1 MTVTPVLRPMRVL
14 LGVAAVL
21 VLLAGTQ
28 LFVFTLRTEEYF
40 AWTVANPLTAA
51 FLGAAYW
58 GSFVIEALAAR
69 ERVWANAR
77 IAVPSVLVFTVLT
90 MVVTLIHL
98 DQFHLGDRF
107 AWNTRAV
114 TYGWIAIYALVPVL
128 LLVVLVAQLRTP
140 GVDPPRTRPPPG
152 WLTALMGGHAAL
164 MLGLGVVLL
173 IAPGVGARVWPW
185 PLTPLTG
192 RAIGAWLVGLGVAAA
207 HALVERDLRRV
218 RAAAWGYLTIA
229 GLQAVA
235 LARFPDR
242 MQWSTPSGVVYIAV
256 LASMAVAGLVA
267 VRRA

>member
-1 MTVTPVLRPMRVL
+1 MTATPVLRPMRVL
-14 LGVAAVL
+14 LAVAAVL

-69 ERVWANAR
+69 ERLWANAR
-77 IAVPSVLVFTVLT
+77 IAVPSVLVFTTLT
-90 MVVTLIHL
+90 LIVTLVHR
-98 DQFHLGDRF
+98 DQFHLSARF

-114 TYGWIAIYALVPVL
+114 TYGWIAIYALVPAL
-128 LLVVLVAQLRTP
+128 LLVVLIAQLRTART
-140 GVDPPRTRPPPG
+140 DPPRTAPPPR
-152 WLTALMGGHAAL
+152 WLTALIGAHAAL
-164 MLGLGVVLL
+164 MLGLGLVLL
-173 IAPGVGARVWPW
+173 IAPTIGARVWPW
-185 PLTPLTG
+185 TLTPLTG

-207 HALVERDLRRV
+207 HALIERDLRRV
-218 RAAAWGYLTIA
+218 RPAAWGYLAIA
-229 GLQAVA
+229 GFEALA

-242 MQWSTPSGVVYIAV
+242 MQWSSPSGVIFVVV
-256 LASMAVAGLVA
+256 LASMVVAGVAA